1 MIDGRIN
8 VIWNKNGIFLAFL
21 PVSLPKRLVA
31 SRDPDIA
38 NKNITF
44 AVWSYVRTNAITQGC
59 WANNLAVVCKRMQQ
73 LPTMLGLD
81 FLKVLRFSFPVPV
94 VGPLLSLAFGGENI
108 KNLPSRALALA
119 LSLLPQ
125 KHTKSTARAS
135 RSWKNL
141 SSTRRQVYVGTWSA
155 SWEGYNPLI
164 LWRPC
169 VMRERGPYNVRRAV
183 QTDPTLLRHAVRR
196 SRNKKNVGSCW
207 FKSLTGCKQCLFFV
221 SFLTHFVWQTIVIH
235 HQLLVKR
242 IRHTT

>member
-8 VIWNKNGIFLAFL
+8 VIWNKNGVFLEFL

-31 SRDPDIA
+31 SWDPEIA

-44 AVWSYVRTNAITQGC
+44 AVWSYVRTNATTQGC

-94 VGPLLSLAFGGENI
+94 VGPLFSLAFAAEN
-108 KNLPSRALALA
+108 
-119 LSLLPQ
+119 
-125 KHTKSTARAS
+125 T
-135 RSWKNL
+135 KNL

-169 VMRERGPYNVRRAV
+169 VMRERGPYNVERAV

-196 SRNKKNVGSCW
+196 SQNKRNVGSCW
-207 FKSLTGCKQCLFFV
+207 FKSLTGCKQHLFFV